1 MTYLHPKG
9 VSFPLPNLFH
19 VEKLNVTS
27 FPETSTLVR
36 GDINV
41 REALAIVAIL
51 AISLSLL
58 VYLWRRK

>member
-1 MTYLHPKG
+1 M
-9 VSFPLPNLFH
+9 
-19 VEKLNVTS
+19 TS

-36 GDINV
+36 GGINV
-41 REALAIVAIL
+41 KEALAIVAIL